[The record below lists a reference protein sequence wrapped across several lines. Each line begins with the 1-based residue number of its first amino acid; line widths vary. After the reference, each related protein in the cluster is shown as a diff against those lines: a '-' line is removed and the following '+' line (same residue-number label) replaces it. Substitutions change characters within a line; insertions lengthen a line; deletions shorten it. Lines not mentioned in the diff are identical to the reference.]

1 MPVNNLSE
9 RALLRVQRLLET
21 EEQMKREDEAALVM
35 TEVSLD
41 NLSRRP
47 EHMHAHSTSLSLSAS
62 PY

>member
-35 TEVSLD
+35 TEVRLD
-41 NLSRRP
+41 NLTRRP
-47 EHMHAHSTSLSLSAS
+47 EHMHAHSAPLSLSAS

>member
-41 NLSRRP
+41 NLSR
-47 EHMHAHSTSLSLSAS
+47 
-62 PY
+62 